1 MAAEP
6 LAEGGAAGT
15 AAAGGGGRLGMQ
27 FAGKQAEKEET
38 QVIFFTNSYLCNQRE
53 FDKKLDD
60 NRPIVRRYCND
71 RQPGKHQALGVC
83 PADFETE
90 EKED

>member
-38 QVIFFTNSYLCNQRE
+38 QVIFL
-53 FDKKLDD
+53 
-60 NRPIVRRYCND
+60 PIRTCAISGNLTRN
-71 RQPGKHQALGVC
+71 
-83 PADFETE
+83 
-90 EKED
+90 